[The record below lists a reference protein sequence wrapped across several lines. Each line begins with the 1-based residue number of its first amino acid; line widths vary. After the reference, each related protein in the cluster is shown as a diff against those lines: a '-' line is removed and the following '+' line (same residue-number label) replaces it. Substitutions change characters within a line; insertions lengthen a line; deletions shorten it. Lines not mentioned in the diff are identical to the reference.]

1 MSRSRLFAVCLVL
14 LGCTVGGTALADD
27 ANLIRQSSEAFSKAF
42 DKGDAKAV
50 AALWTEDGQLV
61 DEAGKAF
68 NGRPAIEAVYAKFF
82 QEHPGAKIKVAIDS
96 VRMLN
101 DDTAI
106 EEGRAALDPLPVGA
120 AESAKYTAVHI
131 KQDGK
136 WQMASVYESSAA
148 APSAAG
154 KLDSLDWL
162 VGTWSAEERGVTTH
176 VDCRWL
182 PNKTFLLRKYTV
194 TAADGTKSSGVQ
206 LIGLE
211 PRTGQIISSG
221 FNSDGSRTMG
231 NWMPQAKGWAIDA
244 IGQTAN
250 GADTHAINLLT
261 KLDDNAY
268 SWQSLGR
275 SAAGQALPDTGEI
288 ILKRTVSSTAPK
300 TK

>member
-1 MSRSRLFAVCLVL
+1 MSRSRLFAVALVV
-14 LGCTVGGTALADD
+14 LGTVVTGTALADD
-27 ANLIRQSSEAFSKAF
+27 ANLIRQSSEAFGKAF
-42 DKGDAKAV
+42 DAGDAKAV

-61 DEAGKAF
+61 DEAGQAH
-68 NGRPAIEAVYAKFF
+68 NGRPAIEEVYAKFF
-82 QEHPGAKIKVAIDS
+82 QQHPGAKIKVSVDS

-106 EEGRAALDPLPVGA
+106 EEGRASLDPLPVGA
-120 AESAKYTAVHI
+120 VGSAKYTAVHI

-136 WQMASVYESSAA
+136 WQMASVYESSASPA
-148 APSAAG
+148 TSS

-162 VGTWSAEERGVTTH
+162 VGTWSGEERGTTTKS
-176 VDCRWL
+176 VCRWL
-182 PNKTFLLRKYTV
+182 PNKTFLLRQYTV
-194 TAADGTKSSGVQ
+194 TATDGTKASGVQ
-206 LIGLE
+206 LIGLD

-231 NWMPQAKGWAIDA
+231 NWLPQKTGWAIDS
-244 IGQTAN
+244 IGQTA
-250 GADTHAINLLT
+250 GGGDTHAMNLLT

-268 SWQSLGR
+268 SWRSVGR

-288 ILKRTVSSTAPK
+288 ILKREVAATAK